1 MILISVFESSKW
13 FFFFFQTNKKINV
26 LLFECVFESGVV
38 FEKIGIRISVLKR
51 LGLG

>member
-1 MILISVFESSKW
+1 MKVVRD
-13 FFFFFQTNKKINV
+13 FFFFQTNKKINV
-26 LLFECVFESGVV
+26 HFFECVFESGVV